1 MIELSEMLI
10 FAKKNDKLFQVKT
23 QTSLFNAKEIV
34 ELLKIWL
41 KNQFFPGGNLWPGFW
56 EATKRQV
63 GEKPFPH

>member
-34 ELLKIWL
+34 ELLKI
-41 KNQFFPGGNLWPGFW
+41 
-56 EATKRQV
+56 
-63 GEKPFPH
+63 